1 MLSVNRIFGPLR
13 GALLIFACLASG
25 AGTASE
31 QSYKTTSDVLAFSLP
46 VVAAAISVAQDD
58 GSGFLQLAKSEA
70 FTLLSVELLKR
81 ATHKTRPN
89 GEDDRSFPSGHSA
102 VAFAAAQYMYQRG
115 GWEYGVPAYL
125 AASAV
130 AYSRV
135 RANEHY
141 WRDVLAGAAL
151 GIASSYYFT
160 DSRER
165 VRFSVMFGPRSA
177 YAQIYSSW

>member
-1 MLSVNRIFGPLR
+1 MFPASRIFGPLR
-13 GALLIFACLASG
+13 VTFFVLTCLTSWMVS
-25 AGTASE
+25 ASE
-31 QSYKTTSDVLAFSLP
+31 QSYRTTSDVLALGLP

-70 FTLLSVELLKR
+70 FTLLSVEILKR

>member
-1 MLSVNRIFGPLR
+1 MLSVSRILAPLR
-13 GALLIFACLASG
+13 GAFIVLACLVSG
-25 AGTASE
+25 MVSASE
-31 QSYKTTSDVLAFSLP
+31 QSYRTTSDVLALGLP

-70 FTLLSVELLKR
+70 FTLLSVEILKR